1 MIILPVSHLPTFQ
14 QTPDGGMLGPEIKC
28 SQDESL
34 GSALTSPWLP
44 HFTTQT
50 LEIFPRDRGCLVPS

>member
-14 QTPDGGMLGPEIKC
+14 QTPDGGTLGPEIKG
-28 SQDESL
+28 SQDKSL
-34 GSALTSPWLP
+34 WGALTSPWFP

-50 LEIFPRDRGCLVPS
+50 LGLFPRDRGCLVPS